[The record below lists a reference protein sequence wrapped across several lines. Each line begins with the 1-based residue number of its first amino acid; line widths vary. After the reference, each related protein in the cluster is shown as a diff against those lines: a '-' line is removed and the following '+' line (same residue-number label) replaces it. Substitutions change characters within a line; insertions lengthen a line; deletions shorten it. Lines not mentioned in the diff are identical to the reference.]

1 MPAAPSVPAS
11 LVLGGGCFWCFD
23 AAFQLLPG
31 VTRVTCGYAG
41 GTVDQPAYEQ
51 VYTDTTGHAEVVKI
65 DYDPARISL
74 GRLLEFFWQVHNPT
88 LVNGE
93 GEDRGTR
100 YRSVIFYAD
109 AAQQTAAA
117 ASRATEQAGL
127 TAPIAT
133 EILPLMKFWPA
144 EDYHQN
150 YFAKHPERA
159 YCAAVIKPK
168 VRKLQAT
175 LAAQAEVRG

>member
-31 VTRVTCGYAG
+31 VTRVTCGDAG

-51 VYTDTTGHAEVVKI
+51 VSTDTTGHAEVVKI

-175 LAAQAEVRG
+175 LAARAEVRG